1 MNYLTFY
8 LIFLCIIIPKNTKT
22 LKVFESYID
31 INWCI
36 LLWEPNILMES
47 IYFLQRFSH
56 TFDGLIHRRMSKT
69 TSQRRYKFLLQCLQT
84 AILFHCLIDSVIFK
98 ENCGRKLCDNEKSF
112 SSFSYKQIFYL
123 KGKLT
128 DTNLGN
134 LNKLSW
140 NIQKYNFH
148 NQLDRAKRL

>member
-1 MNYLTFY
+1 MLYFK
-8 LIFLCIIIPKNTKT
+8 FLRIIIPKNTET
-22 LKVFESYID
+22 LKVVESYID

-56 TFDGLIHRRMSKT
+56 TFDGLIHRRMSRT
-69 TSQRRYKFLLQCLQT
+69 TSQRRYNFLLQCLQT
-84 AILFHCLIDSVIFK
+84 AILFHCLIDSFILK

-123 KGKLT
+123 QNKFT
-128 DTNLGN
+128 DTNLGK

-140 NIQKYNFH
+140 IIQKYNFH
-148 NQLDRAKRL
+148 NQFTFV

>member
-1 MNYLTFY
+1 MLYFKYLG
-8 LIFLCIIIPKNTKT
+8 IIIPKNTKT
-22 LKVFESYID
+22 LKVVESYID

-84 AILFHCLIDSVIFK
+84 AILFHCLIDSFIF
-98 ENCGRKLCDNEKSF
+98 ERKLWQKIMRQRKSF

-123 KGKLT
+123 PGNFTDINCGKL
-128 DTNLGN
+128 NQ
-134 LNKLSW
+134 LSW
-140 NIQKYNFH
+140 IVQKHNFH
-148 NQLDRAKRL
+148 NQLTFLLQ